1 MVVCR
6 YPETCGKTL
15 EEIEEMFSPN
25 GPYAWQTR
33 KGESKLDALIQ
44 EAREKNLQVK
54 DVGATAT
61 HHEQAAEV
69 KTETA

>member
-1 MVVCR
+1 
-6 YPETCGKTL
+6 
-15 EEIEEMFSPN
+15 MFSPN

-61 HHEQAAEV
+61 HHEQAVTEV